1 MSPLFSVIIPT
12 YNRAGIIGAALGSV
26 LNQTF
31 TDYEVIV
38 VDDGSKD
45 ETVAVTKAIAERSD
59 RSIRVVEQP
68 NAGPG
73 AARNTGIAQA
83 NGEYVALLDSD
94 DLWFPW
100 TLKNFH
106 EILKKFND
114 PEFLCGVPVDVKQ
127 DDPIVADGN
136 QPITAEQYADF
147 YSVPGNPF
155 FRFTTSGVVIRKTA
169 LQQVGG
175 FAGERINYEDLDLWM
190 RLGTQRGFILIT
202 NPPQVVRRFLGDN
215 ISASR
220 DHNIRGATFMIDSE
234 KAGKYPGGV
243 DRQTARRRLLT
254 VLMRAASVQMAR
266 SRDYRSAF
274 SIYFQILPWSLAQW
288 RFRYILGFPL
298 QAISSLMGKK

>member
-1 MSPLFSVIIPT
+1 MAPFFSVIIPAF
-12 YNRAGIIGAALGSV
+12 NRAGIIGAAMESV

-31 TDYEVIV
+31 TDYEIIVI
-38 VDDGSKD
+38 DDGSTD
-45 ETVAVTKAIAERSD
+45 QTVAVAKATAAKTD
-59 RSIRVVEQP
+59 RTIRIVEQP

-100 TLKNFH
+100 TLENFH
-106 EILKKFND
+106 QAITNFNN
-114 PEFLCGVPVDVKQ
+114 PEFLCGVPIDVKTG
-127 DDPIVADGN
+127 DPIHADGN
-136 QPITAEQYADF
+136 QQMTVEQYADF

-155 FRFTTSGVVIRKTA
+155 FRFTTSGVVIRKTP

-175 FAGERINYEDLDLWM
+175 FAAERINYEDLDLWM

-202 NPPQVVRRFLGDN
+202 SPPQVVRRFLGDN

-220 DHNIRGATFMIDSE
+220 EHNIRGATFMIDTE
-234 KAGKYPGGV
+234 KAGKYPGGA
-243 DRQTARRRLLT
+243 DRQTARRQLLA

-274 SIYFQILPWSLAQW
+274 SIYVQILPWSLAQW

-298 QAISSLMGKK
+298 KMISSVMGMG